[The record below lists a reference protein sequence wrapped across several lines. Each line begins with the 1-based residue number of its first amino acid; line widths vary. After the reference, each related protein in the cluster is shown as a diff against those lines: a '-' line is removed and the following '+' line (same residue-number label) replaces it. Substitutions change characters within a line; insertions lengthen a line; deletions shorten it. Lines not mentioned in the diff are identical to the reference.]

1 MENQN
6 REIYIK
12 IKNFEEYEISNY
24 FNVKNKHNKIL
35 KPKIIDGTISIY
47 LSKNKVKTYLNINK
61 YVMRNFNMFL
71 NDD

>member
-24 FNVKNKHNKIL
+24 FNVKNKHNKLLRPQI
-35 KPKIIDGTISIY
+35 KDGTISIY
-47 LSKNKVKTYLNINK
+47 LSKNFPNIHQIN
-61 YVMRNFNMFL
+61 
-71 NDD
+71 

>member
-1 MENQN
+1 M
-6 REIYIK
+6 K